1 MATAIISDKQPK
13 EYSGWLAESLEALEE
28 VEVKGLA
35 LIALVNDE
43 NASAYTAY
51 WRMNLANR
59 AQAEIHL
66 RYDVM
71 DAFISA
77 NIDRWLNPEDDC
89 DDG

>member
-1 MATAIISDKQPK
+1 MAIAIISDTQPK
-13 EYSGWLAESLEALEE
+13 EYSGWLTESLEALED

-51 WRMNLANR
+51 WHMNLADK
-59 AQAEIHL
+59 AQAEQHL
-66 RYDVM
+66 HYDVM
-71 DAFISA
+71 DTFISA
-77 NIDRWLNPEDDC
+77 NINRWLNPEDDC